1 MARILKKTIQAAG
14 RDERRQ
20 LAARTRDAQG
30 RFSGRGATRDSYQ
43 NFALQLGM
51 GTDNVLATS
60 TYGFNPITRN
70 RVLLEWMHRGSW
82 LAGMAVD
89 IPADDM
95 VRSGI
100 DVQCDARPEEIDGL
114 QQDLV
119 RLGVWDGVRDTCA
132 WSRLYGGAV
141 GVILIDGQDYS
152 TPLNPDKIGKGQFR
166 GVMALDRWMV
176 EPSLQDLV
184 EDMGPQLGMPKFYRV
199 TSDVPGMRNK
209 SVHYTRVIRFDGIR
223 LPYWQRVSE
232 NLWGISVLERLYD
245 RMVAFD
251 STTQGAAQLAYKS
264 YLRTIKIKG
273 LREILAAG
281 GPAEGVLIQYVEMMR
296 RFQGI
301 EGLTMLDGDDEFE
314 AQGASNFAGMSEVML
329 QMGQQISGALQI
341 PLVRLFGQSPAGL
354 NSTGESDLRTYYDGI
369 AQQQNKTLLVP
380 MHVIVRAAALSGG
393 WKIGQDYSVVFR
405 PLWQLSEEQKSEV
418 AGRDAETIAKVEER
432 GIITQQTAMR
442 ELKQQSKVTGRF
454 TNITDEEIESASDEL
469 APRGQDAIDQETEAM
484 SDRADSTGEGDAS
497 SDESKNDPK
506 NRTAKDRAGWRD
518 ARGKW
523 SKTAVH
529 YGPGRWPTVCGNC
542 EHFLPENGCERVLG
556 TISFAGWC
564 DEFQGVRATVRDT
577 AFRDSLPISELHGIP
592 IVVESA
598 KGTIRRGRDADG
610 RDWESVQPADYG
622 YIRRAPS
629 AEGLTEWLDCMIGDD
644 RENED
649 FHVVDG
655 YDPLGGFDEHKVMAA
670 FSSRQR
676 ALECYHDA
684 YNDGR
689 RAGGITTMSA
699 DELRAWYETG
709 DVTRPLQP
717 RNLRL
722 AANAGALT

>member
-1 MARILKKTIQAAG
+1 VAGITKKTMERAA

-20 LAARTRDAQG
+20 LKAQARDAGG
-30 RFSGRGATRDSYQ
+30 RFKRGRTKDSFQ

-70 RVLLEWMHRGSW
+70 RILLEWMHRGSW

-100 DVQCDARPEEIDGL
+100 DIQCDAAPEEIDGV

-119 RLGVWDGVRDTCA
+119 SLGVWDGVRDTSA
-132 WSRLYGGAV
+132 WSRLYGGAI

-152 TPLNPDKIGKGQFR
+152 TPLNPDKIGRGQFR

-184 EDMGPQLGMPKFYRV
+184 PDQGPQLGLPKFYRV
-199 TSDVPGMRNK
+199 TSDIPGMRNK
-209 SVHYTRVIRFDGIR
+209 SIHHSRVIRFDGIR

-232 NLWGISVLERLYD
+232 NLWGISMLERLYD

-281 GPAEGVLIQYVEMMR
+281 GPAEGVLINYVEMMR

-301 EGLTMLDGDDEFE
+301 EGLTMLDSDDEFE
-314 AQGASNFAGMSEVML
+314 AQGASNFAGMSDVML

-369 AQQQNKTLLVP
+369 AQQQTKNLLVP
-380 MHVIVRAAALSGG
+380 MRVIVRAASLSGG
-393 WKIGQDYSVVFR
+393 WKIGDDYSVVFR

-418 AGRDAETIAKVEER
+418 AARDAETVVKVEES
-432 GIITQQTAMR
+432 GIITQQTAMK

-454 TNITDEEIESASDEL
+454 TNITDEEIEAASDEL
-469 APRGQDAIDQETEAM
+469 PPRGQEAIDQETEAM
-484 SDRADSTGEGDAS
+484 SDRSESVGSEE
-497 SDESKNDPK
+497 SDEGKNDPK
-506 NRTAKDRAGWRD
+506 NRTARD
-518 ARGKW
+518 ASWSFGGKW

-542 EHFLPENGCERVLG
+542 EAFRPENGCRKVLG

-564 DEFQGVRATVRDT
+564 DEFHKIEYARNVDRT
-577 AFRDSLPISELHGIP
+577 RDSLPISELHGIP
-592 IVVESA
+592 IAIESA
-598 KGTIRRGRDADG
+598 RGTIRRGRSAEG
-610 RDWESVQPADYG
+610 QDWESVQPADYG

-629 AEGLTEWLDCMIGDD
+629 AEGPTEWLDCMIGED
-644 RENED
+644 RASTE
-649 FHVVDG
+649 FHVIDG
-655 YDPLGGFDEHKVMAA
+655 YDPVGAFDEHKVMAA

-676 ALECYHDA
+676 ALECYHAA
-684 YNDGR
+684 YGDGR

-699 DELRAWYETG
+699 DELRSWYETG